1 MAGSS
6 FGGMIVSYYADRHPE
21 TVDGVALLDVPAPS
35 ATLSEEE
42 IPEIAWDHPSNPE
55 HVDIAPEFENRFAK
69 RPVSFPAPLVV
80 VTATSGQSSPEDQQ
94 TWLRASPDSRQVEL
108 DGGHEIYVDD
118 PEGVAAEVVALVNGA
133 RR

>member
-1 MAGSS
+1 MSTTTGAN
-6 FGGMIVSYYADRHPE
+6 IDRE
-21 TVDGVALLDVPAPS
+21 LCA
-35 ATLSEEE
+35 
-42 IPEIAWDHPSNPE
+42 
-55 HVDIAPEFENRFAK
+55 APEFENRFAK

-108 DGGHEIYVDD
+108 DGGHEIYLDD